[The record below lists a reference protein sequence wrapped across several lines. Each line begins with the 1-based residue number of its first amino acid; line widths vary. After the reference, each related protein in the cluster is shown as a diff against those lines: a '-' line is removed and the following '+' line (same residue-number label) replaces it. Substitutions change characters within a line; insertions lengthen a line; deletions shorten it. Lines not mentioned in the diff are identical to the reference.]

1 MLSGL
6 YNKEREESGE
16 NINDMHVHVQYV
28 EYVGRVI
35 ILCQSSSFTCT
46 CILLILR
53 SPTFTPVVGVW

>member
-16 NINDMHVHVQYV
+16 NINDIHVHVQYV
-28 EYVGRVI
+28 EYVGRV